1 MRSKETISVVV
12 PIFNVEKY
20 LNESLNSLKKQTYKE
35 FEVIMI
41 DDAST
46 DNSYRI
52 AKKFLTDKRFKLF
65 KNTVNKGLSGTRNRG
80 IELAT
85 GKYIFYF
92 DPDDLLP
99 INLFELLVN
108 EINISK
114 SDLLC
119 FNYLK
124 FSDKH
129 PQNMTSIIKKKE
141 FNQLETIKLLLDKEL
156 TPAPW
161 AYLTYLDIL
170 KENKT
175 IRFPEG
181 KNFEDITYIPYLI
194 SHINKLSLLQFDK
207 GGYYYRVNRKGS
219 ITDVNNNLEKLTQ
232 EINDRV
238 TLDTIKYKYLRENY
252 GQLTDEINNWYFD
265 ELIGLYIEK
274 FNYLYEIPE
283 SANVF
288 NEFRRTIL
296 NFTRVNSVKNV
307 PLKNK
312 AKFQIIKN
320 SLLSRVYYRYKKK
333 VGSFNQINLN

>member
-1 MRSKETISVVV
+1 MALKETVSVVV
-12 PIFNVEKY
+12 PIFNVDKY

-52 AKKFLTDKRFKLF
+52 AEKYLTDKRFKLF

-108 EINISK
+108 EIKLSQ

-124 FSDKH
+124 FSDEF
-129 PQNMTSIIKKKE
+129 PQNVTSIVKKKE
-141 FNQLETIKLLLDKEL
+141 FNQIETIKLLLSKKL

-170 KENKT
+170 KENKL

-194 SHINKLSLLQFDK
+194 THINKLSLLKFDR

-219 ITDVNNNLEKLTQ
+219 ITDVNNNLKKLTR

-238 TLDTIKYKYLRENY
+238 TLDTVKYEYLSKNY
-252 GQLTDEINNWYFD
+252 EQLTDEIKNWYFD

-274 FNYLYEIPE
+274 FNYLYEMPD

-296 NFTRVNSVKNV
+296 NFTRDNSVKNASFKDKV
-307 PLKNK
+307 KL
-312 AKFQIIKN
+312 QIIKN
-320 SLLSRVYYRYKKK
+320 SLLGRIYYMYKKK
-333 VGSFNQINLN
+333 VGSFN

>member
-1 MRSKETISVVV
+1 MALKETVSVVV

-52 AKKFLTDKRFKLF
+52 AEKYLTDKRFKLF

-108 EINISK
+108 EIKLSQ

-124 FSDKH
+124 FSDEF
-129 PQNMTSIIKKKE
+129 PQNVTSIVKKKE
-141 FNQLETIKLLLDKEL
+141 FNQTETIKLLLSKKL

-170 KENKT
+170 KENKL

-194 SHINKLSLLQFDK
+194 THINKLSLLKFDK

-219 ITDVNNNLEKLTQ
+219 ITDVNNNLKKLTR

-238 TLDTIKYKYLRENY
+238 TLDTVKYEYLSKNY
-252 GQLTDEINNWYFD
+252 EQLTDEIKNWYFD

-274 FNYLYEIPE
+274 FNYLYEMPE

-296 NFTRVNSVKNV
+296 NFTRDNSVKNASFKDKV
-307 PLKNK
+307 KL
-312 AKFQIIKN
+312 QIIKN
-320 SLLSRVYYRYKKK
+320 SLLGRIYYMYKKWSVVLIK
-333 VGSFNQINLN
+333 SI